1 MGLAS
6 SMAGTPSRASFTEPA
21 KPKEQEQ
28 KGASAPFFVTKWDCS
43 KEGRIYAK
51 WARTEPMNKIDI
63 IKNDTSF

>member
-28 KGASAPFFVTKWDCS
+28 KGASAPFFVTKWDCP
-43 KEGRIYAK
+43 KERRIYAK
-51 WARTEPMNKIDI
+51 
-63 IKNDTSF
+63 